1 MRDEDVGGGRGDGG
15 NKLKYK
21 CLIQISTNHLTRKCF
36 AFKSKTV
43 DDRAQL
49 VKDLGACSL
58 CLTIT
63 HIGNRCPR
71 INEWKCSESGCTEKH
86 SRLLHGTSVVGL
98 VNHLRTLTCSI
109 TNKARTLLILQKVS
123 ADHGEIHIFWD
134 SGSTISLVSMR
145 YVRRHNLHGVKITYD
160 LVTVNNTVEKQ
171 NTELYEIV
179 IYDRKGE
186 RHVILAYGIEEI
198 CQETESIDVN
208 AVTKLFKGVSP

>member
-1 MRDEDVGGGRGDGG
+1 MLVSQEDSKKDRDEEKKKEREEKEKRKREQCNYMGDGDGGGGSGDGG

-71 INEWKCSESGCTEKH
+71 ITSGNAVNPDALRNIPDFSTAL
-86 SRLLHGTSVVGL
+86 RLLV
-98 VNHLRTLTCSI
+98 
-109 TNKARTLLILQKVS
+109 
-123 ADHGEIHIFWD
+123 W
-134 SGSTISLVSMR
+134 
-145 YVRRHNLHGVKITYD
+145 
-160 LVTVNNTVEKQ
+160 
-171 NTELYEIV
+171 
-179 IYDRKGE
+179 
-186 RHVILAYGIEEI
+186 
-198 CQETESIDVN
+198 
-208 AVTKLFKGVSP
+208 